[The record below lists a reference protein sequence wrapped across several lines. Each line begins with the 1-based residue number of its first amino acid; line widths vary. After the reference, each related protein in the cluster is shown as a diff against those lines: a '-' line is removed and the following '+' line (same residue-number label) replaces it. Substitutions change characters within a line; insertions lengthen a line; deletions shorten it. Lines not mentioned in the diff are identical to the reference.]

1 MAPACQVSPSS
12 VEYMIGEPPAWLSVE
27 TTNPLGPAVMDENS
41 PGVSSWNVACFHLP
55 DWVMCQTMPVSPELL
70 VTLPTAITPPWPS
83 GTAFRI
89 TGRPFTPEEV
99 NAAAAAS
106 RDHSSPEGEL

>member
-1 MAPACQVSPSS
+1 
-12 VEYMIGEPPAWLSVE
+12 
-27 TTNPLGPAVMDENS
+27 MDENS

-70 VTLPTAITPPWPS
+70 VSALPTAINPTLAV
-83 GTAFRI
+83 GYCFRI

-106 RDHSSPEGEL
+106 RTTVRRRESCRSRFPLVPLAKRRSGPWRSSPVRA